1 MTTSRSGSLPS
12 LSYSSFQ
19 LWSLVILRI
28 FIGWHF
34 LYEGL
39 VKLVNPYWSSMGY
52 LLESKGLFSSLFIS
66 LAASPTAVR
75 IVDFL
80 NIWGLILIG
89 FGLIAGLFTRISSVL
104 GMILLL
110 FYYLSQPPFIGL
122 ESALP
127 TEGSYL
133 LVNKTLIEMA
143 ALLVL
148 FALPTGQHAG
158 LDLFLWKRKDIVL
171 PGDKS

>member
-1 MTTSRSGSLPS
+1 MTNSNSGSLPPP
-12 LSYSSFQ
+12 SYSSLQ

-39 VKLVNPYWSSMGY
+39 VKLFNPYWSSMGY
-52 LLESKGLFSSLFIS
+52 LIESKGLFSSIFIS
-66 LAASPTAVR
+66 LAASPVVVQV
-75 IVDFL
+75 VDFL

-89 FGLIAGLFTRISSVL
+89 FGLIVGLFTRISSVL
-104 GMILLL
+104 GMILLF
-110 FYYLSQPPFIGL
+110 FYYISQPPFIGL

-133 LVNKTLIEMA
+133 IINKTLIELV

-148 FALPTGQHAG
+148 FAFPDGRYTG
-158 LDLFLWKRKDIVL
+158 LDLFLSRK
-171 PGDKS
+171 K

>member
-1 MTTSRSGSLPS
+1 MTNSSSGSLPS
-12 LSYSSFQ
+12 LSYSSLQ

-28 FIGWHF
+28 LIGWHF

-39 VKLVNPYWSSMGY
+39 LKLFNPYWSSVGY
-52 LLESKGLFSSLFIS
+52 LIESKGIFSSLFIS
-66 LAASPTAVR
+66 LAASPSAVR
-75 IVDFL
+75 VVDFL

-89 FGLIAGLFTRISSVL
+89 LSLILGLLTRISTIL
-104 GMILLL
+104 GMMLLL
-110 FYYLSQPPFIGL
+110 LYYLSQPPFIGL

-133 LVNKTLIEMA
+133 IVNKTLIEMA

-148 FALPTGQHAG
+148 FVFPSSRLAG
-158 LDLFLWKRKDIVL
+158 LDLFISRRK
-171 PGDKS
+171 

>member
-1 MTTSRSGSLPS
+1 MTNSNSDSWPTFT
-12 LSYSSFQ
+12 YSPLQ

-39 VKLVNPYWSSMGY
+39 VKLFNPYWSSIGY

-66 LAASPTAVR
+66 LAASPAAVR
-75 IVDFL
+75 VVDFL

-89 FGLIAGLFTRISSVL
+89 FGLIVGLFTRISSIL

-110 FYYLSQPPFIGL
+110 LYYLSQPPFIGL

-133 LVNKTLIEMA
+133 IVNKTVIEMA

-148 FALPTGQHAG
+148 FAFPSGQYAG
-158 LDLFLWKRKDIVL
+158 LDLFLSKRK
-171 PGDKS
+171 